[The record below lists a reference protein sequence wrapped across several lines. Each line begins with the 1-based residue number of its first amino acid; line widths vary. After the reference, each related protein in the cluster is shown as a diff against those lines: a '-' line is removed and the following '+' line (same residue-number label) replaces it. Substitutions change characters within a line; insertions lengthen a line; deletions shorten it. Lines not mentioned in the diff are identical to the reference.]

1 MRAPSI
7 GLLEQLKIGSVTVKT
22 SLRWGRYADEALKIK
37 NSKKLKC
44 LHIFLEDRFIYNKLT
59 IWLLLCIPTSDGCGV
74 IDPTPRSS
82 LLFYRPHKE

>member
-37 NSKKLKC
+37 KLK
-44 LHIFLEDRFIYNKLT
+44 N
-59 IWLLLCIPTSDGCGV
+59 
-74 IDPTPRSS
+74 
-82 LLFYRPHKE
+82 

>member
-22 SLRWGRYADEALKIK
+22 SLGWGCHADEALKIN

-44 LHIFLEDRFIYNKLT
+44 LHIFLEDGLPKFKMKLKVNL
-59 IWLLLCIPTSDGCGV
+59 ICEC
-74 IDPTPRSS
+74 
-82 LLFYRPHKE
+82 

>member
-22 SLRWGRYADEALKIK
+22 SLGWGCYADEALKIN

-44 LHIFLEDRFIYNKLT
+44 LHIFLEDRFIY
-59 IWLLLCIPTSDGCGV
+59 V
-74 IDPTPRSS
+74 ITN
-82 LLFYRPHKE
+82 